1 MNTDLP
7 PSESYFAN
15 LVECLQQGNKKAV
28 EEIWKAFGPDLRR
41 RARTRLRQY
50 GMLGHT
56 DSMDICNA
64 VLMDLV
70 KQTKFE
76 IQNPMDL
83 MKYVRRAIDNQ
94 VKDEFKAL
102 TRARRDIRRNEN
114 QPVENHVLLNNQT
127 SPSHAMVRN
136 EIFERVIRQLGN
148 NGEQILRLVLQEHSW
163 EEIGKRVNTSP
174 DAVRMKWNRSVKSV
188 RSHMFG
194 ESEGGQ

>member
-1 MNTDLP
+1 MNTQLP
-7 PSESYFAN
+7 SSESYFAN

-28 EEIWKAFGPDLRR
+28 EEIWKAFGPDLQR

-70 KQTKFE
+70 KQTNFK

-94 VKDEFKAL
+94 VKDEFKSL

-114 QPVENHVLLNNQT
+114 LPVENHALHNNQT
-127 SPSHAMVRN
+127 SPSQIMVRN

-148 NGEQILRLVLQEHSW
+148 DGEQILQLVMQEHSW
-163 EEIGKRVNTSP
+163 EEIGKRINTSA
-174 DAVRMKWNRSVKSV
+174 DAVRMKWNRSLKSV
-188 RSHMFG
+188 RSHLFSESKG
-194 ESEGGQ
+194 E

>member
-1 MNTDLP
+1 MNTQIPLT
-7 PSESYFAN
+7 ESYFAN
-15 LVECLQQGNKKAV
+15 LVECLQQGNKNAV

-64 VLMDLV
+64 VLMDLI
-70 KQTKFE
+70 KQKSFS

-94 VKDEFKAL
+94 VKDEFKSL

-114 QPVENHVLLNNQT
+114 QPVENHVLQNNQT
-127 SPSHAMVRN
+127 SPSQIMVRN
-136 EIFERVIRQLGN
+136 EIFERMIRQLGN
-148 NGEQILRLVLQEHSW
+148 NGEQILNLVLQEHTW

-174 DAVRMKWNRSVKSV
+174 DAIRMKWNRSLKTV
-188 RSHMFG
+188 RSHLFS
-194 ESEGGQ
+194 ESKGGQ